1 MRTRSQCDA
10 IAAWLEANG
19 SITPLKALELC
30 GCMRLA
36 ARVSDLRA
44 RGMPIETVRESRN
57 GSCYAR
63 YVLRKDGE

>member
-1 MRTRSQCDA
+1 MRTRTQCDA
-10 IAAWLEANG
+10 IAARLESAG
-19 SITPLKALELC
+19 SITPLEALELC

-57 GSCYAR
+57 GSSYAR
-63 YVLRKDGE
+63 YVLRKEGK